1 MAANEL
7 RNFIF
12 ENYYKR
18 IGFIKQITYYSKQR
32 LRKRFDIACTEI
44 NRKRADPNNVK
55 EYYYSYLKKHKTSK
69 TIKNNFSATKIHRI
83 QTFLA

>member
-1 MAANEL
+1 MYTLNIASAIKKMAANKL

-18 IGFIKQITYYSKQR
+18 IGFIKKITYYSKQR

-44 NRKRADPNNVK
+44 NRKRADPNNIT
-55 EYYYSYLKKHKTSK
+55 L
-69 TIKNNFSATKIHRI
+69 I
-83 QTFLA
+83 